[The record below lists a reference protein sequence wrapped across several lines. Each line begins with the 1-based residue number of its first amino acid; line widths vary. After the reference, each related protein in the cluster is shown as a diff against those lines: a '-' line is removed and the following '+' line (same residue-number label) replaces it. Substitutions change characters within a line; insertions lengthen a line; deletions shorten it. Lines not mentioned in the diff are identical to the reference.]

1 MTCKQVAHVEQV
13 WVAQDSFAMLST
25 AVMTVRCILRGLSW
39 IFFSYQQPAL
49 LEDELR

>member
-13 WVAQDSFAMLST
+13 SVAQDSFAMLST

-39 IFFSYQQPAL
+39 IFSVLSAICSAGG
-49 LEDELR
+49 